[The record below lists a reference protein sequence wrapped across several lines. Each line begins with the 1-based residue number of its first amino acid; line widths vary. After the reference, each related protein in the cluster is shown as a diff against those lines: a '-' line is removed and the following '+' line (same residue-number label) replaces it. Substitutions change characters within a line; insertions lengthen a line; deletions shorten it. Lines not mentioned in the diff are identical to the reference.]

1 MAALRNLKE
10 VRGVRGAIYRL
21 HRAAFALRGA
31 ANFAAL
37 RREVNGRKPS
47 ITAVV
52 VGRNDDYMS
61 DFADRL
67 RATIA
72 WNSNYLVQEVVFV
85 EWNPP
90 GDRELLST
98 DLVKQFDNLRAYV
111 VAPEIR
117 TVPCS
122 NFTPRTS
129 GYAELIPIGS
139 SPPTPMPLLP
149 RTWCGKFLARNYQIT
164 LCGQPSAS
172 TSTGARV
179 ARRKLDSSIAC
190 AING

>member
-1 MAALRNLKE
+1 MMAALRNLKE

-21 HRAAFALRGA
+21 PRDGFGLRGA
-31 ANFAAL
+31 ANFGAL

-111 VAPEIR
+111 VAPEIHQMLSQN
-117 TVPCS
+117 PH
-122 NFTPRTS
+122 
-129 GYAELIPIGS
+129 
-139 SPPTPMPLLP
+139 SPVLEFHAKNVGIRRANTDWIVATNADAAFAPDMVRKIL
-149 RTWCGKFLARNYQIT
+149 
-164 LCGQPSAS
+164 S
-172 TSTGARV
+172 T
-179 ARRKLDSSIAC
+179 KLSD
-190 AING
+190 NVVW